1 MSKHE
6 YGPEYTAGC
15 VSLYLKSHLPRR
27 LGYNPRDVEHHGKSS
42 RFKLGER
49 TCKLSFEQKKAGE
62 KLSSILEI
70 SEGGTREKYEISSG
84 LIKRSR
90 SGKVSGNHYEG
101 FSDFFKDIC
110 TRSEQFGEGRV
121 A

>member
-6 YGPEYTAGC
+6 YGPEYTAYC
-15 VSLYLKSHLPRR
+15 ASLYLKSHLPRR
-27 LGYNPRDVEHHGKSS
+27 LGYNPRNVEHHGKSS
-42 RFKLGER
+42 IFKLGER
-49 TCKLSFEQKKAGE
+49 ACKLSFEQKKGE
-62 KLSSILEI
+62 DLTSRLEI
-70 SEGGTREKYEISSG
+70 SEGGTGEEYEIPSG

-101 FSDFFKDIC
+101 FSDFFKCIC
-110 TRSEQFGEGRV
+110 TKSEQFGEGRV